1 LAAGAAAAERRN
13 WINLDTNAVL
23 NGGSYTISSNIFSA
37 NAQSLFAQ
45 FQSPSDK
52 PLRSFGCSCKALDG
66 HMPWQWLQQNSVTVV
81 VILVMAAVF
90 VPISVVHILAAY
102 VFR

>member
-1 LAAGAAAAERRN
+1 
-13 WINLDTNAVL
+13 
-23 NGGSYTISSNIFSA
+23 
-37 NAQSLFAQ
+37 
-45 FQSPSDK
+45 
-52 PLRSFGCSCKALDG
+52 
-66 HMPWQWLQQNSVTVV
+66 MPWQWLQQNSVTVV